1 MSVENVSNTN
11 VPTNGGITVNG
22 QNGKKLTKAE
32 SDLARVIANLD
43 GKGELSKSDIEK
55 LKKMKPEEQ
64 IKFLNNALK
73 GTGYQVASVYDV
85 EADETTEGVTWRS
98 DGLYINISKNGET
111 IKTDINGDAP
121 GKNGHLSIR
130 W

>member
-1 MSVENVSNTN
+1 MGVENVSNIDVKT
-11 VPTNGGITVNG
+11 TGGLTVNG
-22 QNGKKLTKAE
+22 QNGKKLTKSE
-32 SDLARVIANLD
+32 EKLAQVIANLD

-73 GTGYQVASVYDV
+73 GTGYKVAKVYDV

-98 DGLYINISKNGET
+98 NGLYINFSKNGEP
-111 IKTDINGDAP
+111 IETDINGDAP
-121 GKNGHLSIR
+121 GDNGHLSIR

>member
-1 MSVENVSNTN
+1 MGVENVSNIDVKT
-11 VPTNGGITVNG
+11 TGGLTVNG
-22 QNGKKLTKAE
+22 QNGKKLTKPE
-32 SDLARVIANLD
+32 EKLAQVIANLD

-73 GTGYQVASVYDV
+73 DTGYKVAKVYDG

-98 DGLYINISKNGET
+98 NGLFINFSKDGKT
-111 IKTDINGDAP
+111 IETDIMGDAP
-121 GKNGHLSIR
+121 GDNGFLGIR

>member
-1 MSVENVSNTN
+1 MGVEKVSNIDVKT
-11 VPTNGGITVNG
+11 TGGLTVNG
-22 QNGKKLTKAE
+22 QNGKKLTKPE
-32 SDLARVIANLD
+32 EKLAQVIANLD

-73 GTGYQVASVYDV
+73 DTGYKVAKVYDG
-85 EADETTEGVTWRS
+85 EAEETTEGVTWRS
-98 DGLYINISKNGET
+98 NGLFINFSKNGKT
-111 IKTDINGDAP
+111 IYTDTGDT
-121 GKNGHLSIR
+121 GFLGIR